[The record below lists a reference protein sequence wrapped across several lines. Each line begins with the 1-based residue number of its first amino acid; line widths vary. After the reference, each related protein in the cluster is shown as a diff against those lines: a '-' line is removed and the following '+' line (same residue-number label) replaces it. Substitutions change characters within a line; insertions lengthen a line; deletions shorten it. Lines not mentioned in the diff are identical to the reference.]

1 MRGVATSHFFGALF
15 GYIPAIVIL
24 GAGLSGWPPL
34 RDLVAKG
41 LVPILPL
48 MVWILVCVGI
58 RVAAGVIARERERNT
73 LTSLIMTPIPPKEI
87 ISEKWLGCL
96 YAQGGGFLWLLM
108 LGVPAVL
115 TGLYPWWAFVGLM
128 ILACSFQC
136 VVASV
141 GVLASV
147 TGPTVEKAN
156 QSAVLKGLIGTG
168 VQAIVAAPFAIL
180 ALAELFPE
188 GKYFALACFPFGS
201 LIALGFVRSI
211 PAGEIPYWCLAGLAA
226 AAHMALISR
235 IVFRRAVRKFERL
248 SAKGILDTEQAT
260 VQ

>member
-1 MRGVATSHFFGALF
+1 M
-15 GYIPAIVIL
+15 
-24 GAGLSGWPPL
+24 
-34 RDLVAKG
+34 
-41 LVPILPL
+41 PILPL
-48 MVWILVCVGI
+48 LAWILVCVGI

-96 YAQGGGFLWLLM
+96 YAQAGGFLWLVM

-115 TGLYPWWAFVGLM
+115 TGMYPWWAFVGLM

-147 TGPTVEKAN
+147 TGQTVEKAN
-156 QSAVLKGLIGTG
+156 QSAVWRGLLGTA
-168 VQAIVAAPFAIL
+168 VQALVAALFACL

-188 GKYFALACFPFGS
+188 GKYFALASFPFGS
-201 LIALGFVRSI
+201 LIALAFVRSMSNRGNSVLVSRGTRGGRSHGTDF
-211 PAGEIPYWCLAGLAA
+211 PDCLSTGRAEVRAA
-226 AAHMALISR
+226 
-235 IVFRRAVRKFERL
+235 FRR
-248 SAKGILDTEQAT
+248 KGFWTRSGRPCNNRDVSWRELRIR
-260 VQ
+260 